1 MKRPHILIADDHQ
14 ILLEGLRQLLHDD
27 YSLVGLASDGREL
40 LALGRKTRPDL
51 IVTDIDMPGLTGPD
65 AVAQLKREG
74 IAPKVI
80 YLTMLADMDTAMN
93 VFRAGASG
101 YILKHSAVTELL
113 SAIKEVLA
121 GRVYITPRISKE
133 MLGLC
138 LRPASHDPN
147 TLSPITPRQAEVLRL
162 IAQGLTMKEVAAAL
176 DISKRT
182 AEAHKYQMMEHL
194 GLRTLAE
201 LIQYGLRTH
210 VVASRPVPPPLAAAT
225 SSGPIR
231 NFTKQGND

>member
-1 MKRPHILIADDHQ
+1 MKRPHVLIADDHQ
-14 ILLEGLRQLLHDD
+14 ILLEGLRQLLAPE
-27 YSLVGLASDGREL
+27 YNLVGLASDGREL
-40 LALGRKTRPDL
+40 LTLGRKTKPDL
-51 IVTDIDMPGLTGPD
+51 IITDIDMPGRTGPD

-80 YLTMLADMDTAMN
+80 YLTMLADMDTAVS

-113 SAIKEVLA
+113 NAIKEVLA

-138 LRPASHDPN
+138 LHPSSHDAHPR
-147 TLSPITPRQAEVLRL
+147 SAITPRQSEVLRL
-162 IAQGLTMKEVAAAL
+162 IAQGLTMKEVASAL

-210 VVASRPVPPPLAAAT
+210 VIAT
-225 SSGPIR
+225 LPGAPQNSPAPIR
-231 NFTKQGND
+231 IFADPRA